1 VMLWGSQ
8 RSGTG
13 HGGGSRQAGQG
24 IMDVLSSM
32 FCGSMRAALR
42 QVG

>member
-13 HGGGSRQAGQG
+13 HGGGLRQAGQG
-24 IMDVLSSM
+24 IMDVFSSM
-32 FCGSMRAALR
+32 FYGGMRAALR